1 MSEHLFEKMT
11 PSRVLV
17 LTANSRLARYLHTC
31 FDLYQKEQG
40 LTVWETPQILPLH
53 SWLTQQFH
61 LLNTNDQLLLT
72 PFQEDCIWQELV
84 SKSKLDLL
92 QPMHM
97 SKLVKQAYDLL
108 QNWNIS
114 LDTLTP
120 FLHQPEVQHLLGWIT
135 AFQKQCDEK
144 KWITASALPKWI
156 QNHNDRLSLPEKI
169 MLMGFDDLHPA
180 IKSLFSLLE
189 KKCVI

>member
-1 MSEHLFEKMT
+1 M
-11 PSRVLV
+11 
-17 LTANSRLARYLHTC
+17 
-31 FDLYQKEQG
+31 
-40 LTVWETPQILPLH
+40 
-53 SWLTQQFH
+53 
-61 LLNTNDQLLLT
+61 
-72 PFQEDCIWQELV
+72 
-84 SKSKLDLL
+84 
-92 QPMHM
+92 
-97 SKLVKQAYDLL
+97 L

-189 KKCVI
+189 KKCVIETETLSAKTPEKKQVILDNTKTEIKTAALWLKTQWEKNPRGLFGCVIPELEKMRTTVQHIFSDF